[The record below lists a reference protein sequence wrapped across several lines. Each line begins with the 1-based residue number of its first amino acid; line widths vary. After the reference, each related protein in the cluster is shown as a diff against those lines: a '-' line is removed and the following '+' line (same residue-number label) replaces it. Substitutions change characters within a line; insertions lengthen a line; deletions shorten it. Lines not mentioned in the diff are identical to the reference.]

1 MRSYG
6 LKVQR
11 NCFQKYPVIARQW
24 HLVSGKIIFF
34 WKQATDFD
42 LSKKVYQAN
51 LYSNGGE
58 VHLAYEM
65 ENGKPVLT
73 CHTDATGE
81 ANLFFEPAD
90 LPFTRSGMI

>member
-1 MRSYG
+1 MGSSCALTRRTPYLRSLCALPVPRT
-6 LKVQR
+6 LKR
-11 NCFQKYPVIARQW
+11 FENEK
-24 HLVSGKIIFF
+24 
-34 WKQATDFD
+34 TDFD
-42 LSKKVYQAN
+42 LSTKVYQAN

-81 ANLFFEPAD
+81 ADLFFEPAD
-90 LPFTRSGMI
+90 LPFARSGTI